1 MLGLGLKFY
10 IKQIIV
16 ILQLVVAVLL
26 DNFFRAQM
34 LAIEEEA
41 MAEATAINASNTLY
55 PLDPLMEDLAV
66 NFTTSQDLEL
76 RIERFFNV
84 MDIDRGGAIS
94 IGEVINL
101 GPCPHGEMH
110 AV

>member
-1 MLGLGLKFY
+1 M
-10 IKQIIV
+10 
-16 ILQLVVAVLL
+16 VAVLL

-41 MAEATAINASNTLY
+41 MAEASAVNSTNTLY
-55 PLDPLMEDLAV
+55 PLDPLLEDLAV

-94 IGEVINL
+94 MGKTLALLCHKSPEAVD
-101 GPCPHGEMH
+101 CP
-110 AV
+110 